1 MLFRTVVD
9 FPQRSAVHD
18 GNELPSLKVCSLHL
32 EICMLVPGEAGGS
45 QWRKQDN
52 SFFLQASS
60 HYTSPSSYFASTF
73 IKRKSIATEFKS
85 HSHYV
90 NSV

>member
-1 MLFRTVVD
+1 MLFRAVVD
-9 FPQRSAVHD
+9 LPQRSTVHD
-18 GNELPSLKVCSLHL
+18 GNELQSLKVCPLHL

-45 QWRKQDN
+45 QWRKREI

-60 HYTSPSSYFASTF
+60 YYISPGSYFASTF
-73 IKRKSIATEFKS
+73 TKRKSIATEFKS
-85 HSHYV
+85 HSDYV